1 MNRSCLII
9 LKLLKLSYYNRACKS
24 SMKNTLEQI
33 LNQTITE
40 KKKKEKLNDLIKIDS
55 IKFHLIESCRIQE
68 TDTKKNPSFNSRR
81 NDIFSNIWKRSYLEL
96 FFCFLSRKRESIKGR
111 HRADFESDRN
121 RYSWFNKI
129 PGRSDPFIRKRHRDR
144 KSLS

>member
-1 MNRSCLII
+1 MMNRSCLII

-68 TDTKKNPSFNSRR
+68 TDTKKKILPLILGEMIFFRISGNVRIWNYFFAFSR
-81 NDIFSNIWKRSYLEL
+81 E
-96 FFCFLSRKRESIKGR
+96 RE
-111 HRADFESDRN
+111 N
-121 RYSWFNKI
+121 R
-129 PGRSDPFIRKRHRDR
+129 
-144 KSLS
+144 

>member
-1 MNRSCLII
+1 MVRLFNMMNRSCLII

-33 LNQTITE
+33 LNHYR

-68 TDTKKNPSFNSRR
+68 TDTKKKSF
-81 NDIFSNIWKRSYLEL
+81 L
-96 FFCFLSRKRESIKGR
+96 
-111 HRADFESDRN
+111 
-121 RYSWFNKI
+121 
-129 PGRSDPFIRKRHRDR
+129 
-144 KSLS
+144 